1 MGPFNYPKQHP
12 ELNELHFD
20 EKNKKHVIEAIKKG
34 QPERSIQRRKPKRKL
49 ALTGLAAAAIF
60 LFFIGSAYFSPA
72 MAKVAAKIPYFS
84 LFIQQEEYKYALQDV
99 VFEAIRDEKYND
111 LRNIEV
117 SIPKR
122 EITLWFGGTKA
133 EVREIEE
140 SVIPLVNNAVKEN
153 NFGTYK
159 IEVIRDKTVYNK
171 IPEDSPE
178 VEKYMKDSAELEK
191 KIIAQLEQN
200 NYEMP
205 FPVQA
210 RINEIEHYIYV
221 AIPKT
226 ETRISELEE
235 LLRTTAKP
243 YGDDFKLDIRK
254 IDMAAREQ
262 EKRWDEAGIIHILV
276 GGLME
281 NEDFKVTG
289 FSYSF
294 HPLPLQ
300 IKVKTSVKSTDS
312 SAKELAEKIEQ
323 EIETFIQTNEL
334 TKDVRNDPYEL
345 TILGKDKKQIN

>member
-1 MGPFNYPKQHP
+1 MEQFKYPNQHP
-12 ELNELHFD
+12 DLSELHFD
-20 EKNKKHVIEAIKKG
+20 EKNKTQVFEAIQKGESPVQKK
-34 QPERSIQRRKPKRKL
+34 KPKQKL

-60 LFFIGSAYFSPA
+60 LLFIGSAYFSPT

-84 LFIQQEEYKYALQDV
+84 LFIQQEEYKNALQDV
-99 VFEAIRDEKYND
+99 VFEAMKDEKYND

-122 EITLWFGGTKA
+122 EITIWFGGTKT
-133 EVREIEE
+133 EVKEIEE
-140 SVIPLVNNAVKEN
+140 SVIPLVNTAVKEN

-159 IEVIRDKTVYNK
+159 IEVIHDKTVYDP

-178 VEKYMKDSAELEK
+178 VEKYIKASSELEK
-191 KIIAQLEQN
+191 SIIAQLEKH
-200 NYEMP
+200 NYDMP

-210 RINEIEHYIYV
+210 RINEIEKYIYV

-226 ETRISELEE
+226 ETRIAELED
-235 LLRTTAKP
+235 LLRTVAKP

-262 EKRWDEAGIIHILV
+262 EKRWEEAGIIHILV

-281 NEDFKVTG
+281 NEEFKVTG

-300 IKVKTSVKSTDS
+300 IKVKTSVKSTHA
-312 SAKELAEKIEQ
+312 SAKELAVKIEQ
-323 EIETFIQTNEL
+323 EIHTFIQTDDL

-345 TILGKDKKQIN
+345 IILGKDKKQMN

>member
-1 MGPFNYPKQHP
+1 MEPFKYPNQHP
-12 ELNELHFD
+12 ELKELQFD
-20 EKNKKHVIEAIKKG
+20 ENHKKQVFESIQEE
-34 QPERSIQRRKPKRKL
+34 QPEGSILRKRPKRKL
-49 ALTGLAAAAIF
+49 AFTGLAAASIF
-60 LFFIGSAYFSPA
+60 LAFIGTAYFSPA

-99 VFEAIRDEKYND
+99 VFETIRDGNYND

-117 SIPKR
+117 AIPKR

-133 EVREIEE
+133 EVNEIEE
-140 SVIPLVNNAVKEN
+140 DIVPLVNSALKEN

-159 IEVIRDKTVYNK
+159 IDVVRDKTVYNK

-178 VEKYMKDSAELEK
+178 VEKYIKDSAELEK
-191 KIIAQLEQN
+191 NIIAQLEKH
-200 NYEMP
+200 NYEMA

-210 RINEIEHYIYV
+210 RINDIEKYIFV

-226 ETRISELEE
+226 ETRTAELED
-235 LLRTTAKP
+235 LLRSTAKP

-276 GGLME
+276 GGLMG
-281 NEDFKVTG
+281 NEEFKVTG

-300 IKVKTSVKSTDS
+300 IKVKTSVKSTDA
-312 SAKELAEKIEQ
+312 SANELAEKIKQ
-323 EIETFIQTNEL
+323 EIETFIQTDEL
-334 TKDVRNDPYEL
+334 TENVRNDHYEL
-345 TILGKDKKQIN
+345 IILGKDKKQIN